1 MLGLFRIS
9 ARVSDLEMALKQL
22 TLEFKF
28 YKDEFEKHEIKSLE
42 SRKTYAKKLKQLEQN
57 EEENSDKDLLDS
69 VFIKD
74 R

>member
-9 ARVSDLEMALKQL
+9 ARVSDLEMALNQL
-22 TLEFKF
+22 RLEFKF